1 MQELDTSG
9 IPIIGKKVEDRYLLV
24 GEGVFGGN
32 NMGRL
37 TGLKADDTAVIETE
51 TGSEGEVSKYLV
63 TVKNVQEEI
72 FPKLDE
78 EFIKKVDGEATDET
92 SFRLNIL
99 KRIEE
104 RLERESE
111 DQLNEVIVDYFIQST
126 KLEPP
131 PSMVDSMIDTGIEQA
146 KSNNGK
152 TFDEEQYR
160 SESRPSVTKSVK
172 WYLIRKALLKLEDL
186 SVRDEE
192 LESHIEEILQSSK
205 DEEGQIRRFY
215 KKSSNRE
222 RLRDDLLNRNLFE
235 KLKEYAKVTEVPI
248 ATSDLRKQREL
259 ATEGV

>member
-1 MQELDTSG
+1 M
-9 IPIIGKKVEDRYLLV
+9 
-24 GEGVFGGN
+24 
-32 NMGRL
+32 
-37 TGLKADDTAVIETE
+37 
-51 TGSEGEVSKYLV
+51 
-63 TVKNVQEEI
+63 KNVQEEN

-92 SFRLNIL
+92 SIRLNIL